1 MKPKADF
8 FLPRLAI
15 RRPVTVTMALLASMV
30 IGWIAYQ
37 RIPLQLLPS
46 GFTPPFLYVSIPTV
60 PSTPSDI
67 EADIVQPVESILRTV
82 RNVKTVRS
90 RAETNSAGFFV
101 AFADGTDMTGAY
113 NQVRDRLER
122 VKPELPEEAGRHII
136 WKFDPDEDPLMFIGA
151 RIKGE
156 VPDSDH
162 VIEHQ
167 LVRPLERLPE
177 VSRVDTMGLNP
188 MEILVEIDDKR
199 ANAAGVSVAE
209 IITRLQNDNF
219 TMSAGIVEAGDS
231 RYPLRVLGRID
242 DLEDLR
248 SLPIGGGMRLS
259 DIARVDAVRPDRA
272 EIYRVNGEPGYILA
286 IYKESSQNT
295 VATAES
301 IREALKLLAPQ
312 PESDIEIEVF
322 FDQGEVIEGSLSNL
336 TETALWGGL
345 FAIIILFLFLR
356 RARMTFITATAIPL
370 SLLMTI
376 TVMYFTDSSLN
387 ALSLMG
393 LMLSVGMVVDNS
405 IVVTEAIQRRR
416 AEGESIYSAA
426 AGGAAEVGLAI
437 VVATST
443 TIVVFL
449 PMVLMS
455 GSETISFYL
464 GKIGYPVCIAL
475 VASLVVSLIF
485 IPLAITWMDTDE
497 PPPTVAVIEWIQD
510 GYARALRWC
519 LGHRSTAV
527 IVAIGLMS
535 SIAIPN
541 DAMTRTDKLEANI
554 NDIRIFFDFEPAV
567 TFDERYDRL
576 KKYEEWIVENH
587 EDLEVRT
594 WMTRMGG
601 MWGRPQMR
609 LFLEGVDDRELSRE
623 EVIEKIRE
631 GFPHYSGS
639 DWRIGWSAPG
649 TDQKVTVDVEGPD
662 PERLG
667 EFAEL
672 IALRLRTLDGAD
684 DVIVG
689 EDDARALELRYF
701 VEEEAAQRTGV
712 NPLMI
717 GGAIDY
723 ALRGRRIG
731 DVRYQERDVP
741 LWVRTDPVSTQSK
754 AALDNLALPSPIGGP
769 GIPIGDVTNTEI
781 APGYNEIEK
790 VNGQTRVEIQVLTT
804 REDLETLGEE
814 IDAILSQVELPR
826 GYGVAKG
833 QRFANLQSDAEDRNF
848 ALFMA
853 IVFVFLLMGVL
864 FESFVLPFVIIL
876 SIPFAFLGVYWTL
889 YVTGTP
895 FDVMAGVGLIILVGI
910 VVNNAIVLVDRVNVL
925 IEERENREEALI
937 EAGRVRL
944 RPIVMTALTTIC
956 GLIPMAIG
964 SSAIVG
970 VPYAPLG
977 RTVIGGL
984 LASTVLTLF
993 VVPIFYT
1000 LIDDLRNFVVS
1011 TIRGRSSD
1019 LV

>member
-1 MKPKADF
+1 
-8 FLPRLAI
+8 
-15 RRPVTVTMALLASMV
+15 
-30 IGWIAYQ
+30 
-37 RIPLQLLPS
+37 
-46 GFTPPFLYVSIPTV
+46 
-60 PSTPSDI
+60 
-67 EADIVQPVESILRTV
+67 
-82 RNVKTVRS
+82 
-90 RAETNSAGFFV
+90 
-101 AFADGTDMTGAY
+101 
-113 NQVRDRLER
+113 
-122 VKPELPEEAGRHII
+122 
-136 WKFDPDEDPLMFIGA
+136 
-151 RIKGE
+151 
-156 VPDSDH
+156 
-162 VIEHQ
+162 VIEHE

-188 MEILVEIDDKR
+188 MEIRVEVDDKR
-199 ANAAGVSVAE
+199 ANAAGVSVAQ
-209 IITRLQNDNF
+209 IIERLQNDNF
-219 TMSAGIVEAGDS
+219 TMSAGIVEAGDA
-231 RYPLRVLGRID
+231 RYPLRVLGRLD
-242 DLEDLR
+242 DLESLR

-259 DIARVDAVRPDRA
+259 DIARVEAVRPEQE

-295 VATAES
+295 VATAEA
-301 IREALKLLAPQ
+301 IRVALDRIAPQ
-312 PESDIEIEVF
+312 PNSDIELNVF
-322 FDQGEVIEGSLSNL
+322 FDQGDVIEGSLANL

-356 RARMTFITATAIPL
+356 RARMTFVTATAIPL
-370 SLLMTI
+370 SLLITV

-416 AEGESIYSAA
+416 AEGQSIVAAA
-426 AGGAAEVGLAI
+426 AGGASEVGLAI

-485 IPLAITWMDTDE
+485 IPLAITWLDTEE
-497 PPPTVAVIEWIQD
+497 PPPSVAIIEWVQD
-510 GYARALRWC
+510 SYATSLRWC
-519 LGHRSTAV
+519 LNHRSTAV
-527 IVAIGLMS
+527 IVAVGLMA

-541 DAMTRTDKLEANI
+541 KEMTRTDKLEANI

-567 TFDERYDRL
+567 TFDERYARL
-576 KKYEEWIVENH
+576 KDYEAWIVEH
-587 EDLEVRT
+587 REELEVRT

-609 LFLEGVDDRELSRE
+609 LFLEGVDDRELSRD
-623 EVIEKIRE
+623 EVIEKIRA

-667 EFAEL
+667 EFAQL
-672 IALRLRTLDGAD
+672 IALRLRTLDD
-684 DVIVG
+684 INDVIVG
-689 EDDARALELRYF
+689 EDDARALELRYY
-701 VEEEAAQRTGV
+701 VNEEAAQRTGV

-731 DVRYQERDVP
+731 DVRYQERDIP
-741 LWVRTDPVSTQSK
+741 LWVRTDPTSTASK

-769 GIPIGDVTNTEI
+769 GIPIGDVTSTEI

-804 REDLETLGEE
+804 REDLDRLGEE

-925 IEERENREEALI
+925 IAERDDREEALI

-1000 LIDDLRNFVVS
+1000 LIDDLRRSVVGVVS
-1011 TIRGRSSD
+1011 GD
-1019 LV
+1019 